1 MKNEDCLKEFMFSCN
16 LRKMSK
22 RTMKGYRNNNLAMF
36 KYVEQEFGITELEDM
51 NRMVIQDYINHLTE
65 KGLKETYI
73 NGLLKCFRAYFNY
86 AVEEGYISRSPM
98 EKIKFQREVM
108 PIIQTFTDEEVYKM
122 VRAFH
127 GNDYMSIRNNLI
139 MTLFL
144 DTGIRC
150 TELCDLKMTDI
161 RDTHVRIFGKNKKE
175 RMVPI
180 SPVLNKALIRYLR
193 CRNEWKSTQ
202 LSVQEEYLL
211 LSYRGKRLT
220 VEAVE
225 RVVRLAGQ
233 SARVREHIRCS
244 PHTCRHYFAQKL
256 YRNRVDVYT
265 ISKLLGHGNL
275 QVTRRYLQSLD
286 SDTFIEELGAEVSP
300 LTGIMGANPKTKKK
314 GGGRK

>member
-51 NRMVIQDYINHLTE
+51 NRMVIQDYVNHLTE

-86 AVEEGYISRSPM
+86 ALEEGYISRSPM

-150 TELCDLKMTDI
+150 TELCDLQMTDI

-193 CRNEWKSTQ
+193 CRNEWKTTQ
-202 LSVQEEYLL
+202 LSIQDEYLL
-211 LSYRGKRLT
+211 LSYRGRKLT

-225 RVVRLAGQ
+225 RVVRLAGE
-233 SARVREHIRCS
+233 SAKVREHIRCS

-286 SDTFIEELGAEVSP
+286 SDTFIEELGTEVSP
-300 LTGIMGANPKTKKK
+300 LTGIMGAKPETKKK

>member
-1 MKNEDCLKEFMFSCN
+1 MFSCN

-86 AVEEGYISRSPM
+86 ALEEGYISRSPM

-108 PIIQTFTDEEVYKM
+108 PVIQTFTDEEVYKM

>member
-1 MKNEDCLKEFMFSCN
+1 MFFCN

-22 RTMKGYRNNNLAMF
+22 RTTKGYRNNNLAMF
-36 KYVEQEFGITELEDM
+36 RYVEQEFGITELEDM
-51 NRMVIQDYINHLTE
+51 NRMVIQDYVNHLTE

-86 AVEEGYISRSPM
+86 ALEEGYISRSPM

-108 PIIQTFTDEEVYKM
+108 PIIQTFSDEEVYKM
-122 VRAFH
+122 VRAFR
-127 GNDYMSIRNNLI
+127 GTDYMSIRNNLI

-150 TELCDLKMTDI
+150 TELCDLQMTDI

-286 SDTFIEELGAEVSP
+286 SDTFIEELGTEVSP
-300 LTGIMGANPKTKKK
+300 LTGIMGAKPKTKKK

>member
-1 MKNEDCLKEFMFSCN
+1 MFSCN

-22 RTMKGYRNNNLAMF
+22 RTIKAYRNNNLAMF
-36 KYVEQEFGITELEDM
+36 KYIEQEFGIMELEDM
-51 NRMVIQDYINHLTE
+51 NRMVIQDYVNHLTE

-86 AVEEGYISRSPM
+86 ALEEGYISRSPM

-150 TELCDLKMTDI
+150 TELCDLQMTDI

-202 LSVQEEYLL
+202 LSVQDEYLL

-286 SDTFIEELGAEVSP
+286 SDTFIEELGTEVSP
-300 LTGIMGANPKTKKK
+300 LTGIMEAKPKTKKK

>member
-1 MKNEDCLKEFMFSCN
+1 MFSCN

-22 RTMKGYRNNNLAMF
+22 RTIKAYRNNNLAMF
-36 KYVEQEFGITELEDM
+36 KYIEHEFGITELEDM

-86 AVEEGYISRSPM
+86 ALEEGYISRSPM
-98 EKIKFQREVM
+98 DKIKFQREVM
-108 PIIQTFTDEEVYKM
+108 PVIQTFTDEEVYKM

-127 GNDYMSIRNNLI
+127 GTDFMSIRNTLI

-220 VEAVE
+220 VEAIE
-225 RVVRLAGQ
+225 RVVRLAGE
-233 SARVREHIRCS
+233 SAKVREHIRCS

-286 SDTFIEELGAEVSP
+286 SDTFIEELGTEVSP
-300 LTGIMGANPKTKKK
+300 LTGIMGVKPKTKKK
-314 GGGRK
+314 GGDK

>member
-1 MKNEDCLKEFMFSCN
+1 
-16 LRKMSK
+16 
-22 RTMKGYRNNNLAMF
+22 
-36 KYVEQEFGITELEDM
+36 M